1 MTQEQ
6 LPIEKQLEE
15 IIHSINALYKKVVS
29 QDVRIQAIEK
39 QANTRSASSAQ
50 FVQQE
55 KIAPPPPPPPKHWQ
69 AAVSQPSQKKA
80 SSESFEEKVGGKW
93 LAKIGIV
100 ALVLGVSFF
109 LKYAFDNNLIGETG
123 RVILGIIGGIALLG
137 LGEFL
142 RKKYFVYSQVIS
154 GGGIAILYLSVYAAY
169 NWYDLIREPVAFVV
183 MTIITIVAGFL
194 SVWSGEPALAII
206 GILGGFLTP
215 FLISSE
221 SRNIYSLFIYIT
233 LLDAGILGVSF
244 FKKWRA
250 LNLIGLFGSLI
261 ITLSWMSLGRPG
273 EDKWAL
279 AIFSSIFFL
288 IFTAATISHTI
299 IKKIKS
305 EFYDSL
311 LLLINAI
318 SYFLIILSLFE
329 GNKNGL
335 SFFSFGLA
343 IFYFVV
349 AYISFSYN
357 KEDKAIALFLPGLSI
372 AFLTVAFGIM
382 FQQHWI
388 TVAWSVEAAILA
400 WISFQLRQRNFR
412 VFSLIMFTL
421 VLIRL
426 LFFHSYLPVND
437 LYIILF
443 NKRVIAF
450 AVSILAFGFAI
461 LIYGKNKATLSEE
474 EKKIISVLI
483 VVANFLTILVLSQEV
498 YGFYQKQLFF
508 ENRARSSAIAP
519 SQYDYSYGYQRKPL
533 DETGQK
539 YYMTVQSI
547 RNRQSISLSILW
559 ALYSVG
565 LVAFGFLR
573 KSRLLRV
580 SGILIFGVTIFKLFI
595 VDLWS
600 LGQLYRIIASI
611 GLGIIL
617 LATAFVYQKY
627 KDRIKQII

>member
-1 MTQEQ
+1 MIREQ

-29 QDVRIQAIEK
+29 QDERIQAIEK
-39 QANTRSASSAQ
+39 QASMRNASFAQ
-50 FVQQE
+50 FTQQE
-55 KIAPPPPPPPKHWQ
+55 KITPPAPPPPKYQQ

-80 SSESFEEKVGGKW
+80 STESFEEKVGGKW

-109 LKYAFDNNLIGETG
+109 LKYAFDNNLIGQTG
-123 RVILGIIGGIALLG
+123 RVVLGIIGGVALLG

-142 RKKYFVYSQVIS
+142 RKKYFVYSQIIS
-154 GGGIAILYLSVYAAY
+154 GGGISILYLSVYAAY
-169 NWYDLIREPVAFVV
+169 NWYDLISQPVAFVV

-194 SVWSGEPALAII
+194 SVWSGEPALVII

-215 FLISSE
+215 FLISSQ

-233 LLDAGILGVSF
+233 LLDIGILGVSF
-244 FKKWRA
+244 FKKWRV
-250 LNLIGLFGSLI
+250 LNLIGLLGSLV
-261 ITLSWMSLGRPG
+261 ITFSWISLGRPG
-273 EDKWAL
+273 EDKWPL
-279 AIFSSIFFL
+279 AFFSSVFFL

-329 GNKNGL
+329 KNKNGM
-335 SFFSFGLA
+335 SFFSIGLA
-343 IFYFVV
+343 IFYFVI
-349 AYISFSYN
+349 AYISFTYN
-357 KEDKAIALFLPGLSI
+357 KEDKATALFLPGLSI
-372 AFLTVAFGIM
+372 TFLTVAIGIM
-382 FQQHWI
+382 FKQHWI
-388 TVAWSVEAAILA
+388 TVAWAVEAAILS
-400 WISFQLRQRNFR
+400 WISFQLRQKNFR
-412 VFSLIMFTL
+412 IFSLIMFTL
-421 VLIRL
+421 VLVRL

-437 LYIILF
+437 VYIILF

-461 LIYGKNKATLSEE
+461 WIYGKNKVTLSEE
-474 EKKIISVLI
+474 EKKIISILVI
-483 VVANFLTILVLSQEV
+483 VANFLAILVLSQEV

-508 ENRARSSAIAP
+508 ENRARNSAITSP
-519 SQYDYSYGYQRKPL
+519 EYGGYQREPR
-533 DETGQK
+533 DEASQK
-539 YYMTVQSI
+539 YYKAVQSI

-600 LGQLYRIIASI
+600 LGQLYRIISSI
-611 GLGIIL
+611 GLGVIL
-617 LATAFVYQKY
+617 LATAFVYQRY
-627 KDRIKQII
+627 KDRIKEII